1 MNKEL
6 LASIAITVLALT
18 ACHKKS
24 APLRTDSAPTL
35 QVASGSLFTYQMGE
49 DAYAIVVIQEE
60 ATPTATTRN
69 RAYQA
74 AAELTLAKGFQY
86 FVVEKDE
93 QVEVLQADVPPNE
106 EPNLYQKLII
116 EKDDS
121 DPLPT
126 AQMRPAFR
134 LEIRLYKEKP
144 SGAAAVDASRWADER
159 S

>member
-1 MNKEL
+1 MNKKL
-6 LASIAITVLALT
+6 FASIATIILTLT
-18 ACHKKS
+18 ACHKNQPPVPTN
-24 APLRTDSAPTL
+24 AAHTLR
-35 QVASGSLFTYQMGE
+35 VASGSLFTYELGE
-49 DAYAIVVIQEE
+49 DAYAIVVIQES
-60 ATPTATTRN
+60 ATPTPKTRN
-69 RAYQA
+69 QAYQA

-93 QVEVLQADVPPNE
+93 QVEVLQTDAPPNE

-126 AQMRPAFR
+126 AQVRPALR

-144 SGAAAVDASRWADER
+144 SRASAVDASRWA
-159 S
+159 STTS